1 MTCPKCGSTV
11 SDIASLCGRCGA
23 LIRRVTTSTPTV
35 KSTTGTATNP
45 REIDLSFG
53 LSEHLGKAVI
63 RNRYAI
69 LIGTSYRGSGISNL
83 PACRHD
89 LNGMKKMLV
98 QRFNYLAENIRVI
111 SESDVT
117 KGNVESALHDLN
129 DRIQLRA
136 DDQVLVY
143 FSGHGAAL
151 PTNTG
156 DGRTQGYLV
165 THDARVEGLARSC
178 VSMRSIWE
186 PLEQCR
192 ANQRLFICDA
202 CHSGHLADNKSI
214 GVASLLD
221 AQMKELIAG
230 TKRMSPR
237 AAVQVI
243 TAGRRDEV
251 VAAQAED
258 TRLSPFTHLMLERMD
273 MLANAGSRFTAKSLG
288 EWLQEHYPEF
298 VREYGGGH
306 VSEPLVENVCGS
318 RGNFVFSPV
327 TAN

>member
-1 MTCPKCGSTV
+1 
-11 SDIASLCGRCGA
+11 
-23 LIRRVTTSTPTV
+23 
-35 KSTTGTATNP
+35 
-45 REIDLSFG
+45 
-53 LSEHLGKAVI
+53 
-63 RNRYAI
+63 
-69 LIGTSYRGSGISNL
+69 
-83 PACRHD
+83 
-89 LNGMKKMLV
+89 MKKMLV
-98 QRFNYLAENIRVI
+98 QRFNYLADNIRVI

-117 KGNVESALHDLN
+117 KANVESALHDLN

-136 DDQVLVY
+136 DDQILVY

-165 THDARVEGLARSC
+165 THDARVEGSLARSC
-178 VSMRSIWE
+178 ISMRAIWE

-202 CHSGHLADNKSI
+202 CHSGHLADNKSV
-214 GVASLLD
+214 GVTSLLD

-288 EWLQEHYPEF
+288 EWLREHYPEF
-298 VREYGGGH
+298 VREYSGGH

-318 RGNFVFSPV
+318 RGDFVFSPA
-327 TAN
+327 TT

>member
-1 MTCPKCGSTV
+1 MTCPKCGSQV

-23 LIRRVTTSTPTV
+23 LMRRDTAPKPTV
-35 KSTTGTATNP
+35 KTAPQGEMRTQEFDLTTG
-45 REIDLSFG
+45 LSD
-53 LSEHLGKAVI
+53 HLDKAVV

-89 LNGMKKMLV
+89 LSGMKKMLV
-98 QRFNYLAENIRVI
+98 QRFNYPAENVRVI

-117 KGNVESALHDLN
+117 KPNVESALHDLN

-143 FSGHGAAL
+143 FSGHGASL

-165 THDARVEGLARSC
+165 THDARIEGLARSC

-214 GVASLLD
+214 GVTSLLD

-273 MLANAGSRFTAKSLG
+273 MLANEGSRFTAKSLG
-288 EWLQEHYPEF
+288 EWLQQHYPEF
-298 VREYGGGH
+298 VREYSGGH

-318 RGNFVFSPV
+318 RGNFMFTP
-327 TAN
+327 AG